1 MTFRGS
7 DFSGPRHTWGSVP
20 GTPQTAGGSD
30 QWNSMRVRGPR
41 TAGSPEAGVRRGE
54 WQWRGHG
61 PDSASNYAWEYRG
74 GVGRDTTVMRT
85 GAGMGPRGSYEPRLA
100 EERSGGLPRGR
111 ERYDADRM
119 WDRMGAD
126 RSRGTGWTPRSG
138 GYDRDYGG
146 DRQPLA
152 GSFDRVR
159 REGQDPRW
167 RGDSQRIRQELGR
180 FGDPARGF
188 GQATAWNRYWNEERG
203 SGREVGRGRDDGFRP
218 RSYF

>member
-7 DFSGPRHTWGSVP
+7 NFGGPRP
-20 GTPQTAGGSD
+20 A
-30 QWNSMRVRGPR
+30 RGD
-41 TAGSPEAGVRRGE
+41 VRRGE

-74 GVGRDTTVMRT
+74 GAGRDTTVMRT
-85 GAGMGPRGSYEPRLA
+85 GAGMGPRGSYERRPA

-111 ERYDADRM
+111 ERFDAGRM
-119 WDRMGAD
+119 WDRMEGD
-126 RSRGTGWTPRSG
+126 RSRGTGRSG
-138 GYDRDYGG
+138 GYGRDFDG

-152 GSFDRVR
+152 DSFDRVR
-159 REGQDPRW
+159 RESQDPRW
-167 RGDSQRIRQELGR
+167 RGDSQRIRQEMGR
-180 FGDPARGF
+180 FGDPSRGF
-188 GQATAWNRYWNEERG
+188 GQATAWNRYWNEGHG

>member
-7 DFSGPRHTWGSVP
+7 NFGGPRYTWGSVP

-41 TAGSPEAGVRRGE
+41 TPESPEAGVRRGE

-85 GAGMGPRGSYEPRLA
+85 GAGMGPRGSYERRLA

-111 ERYDADRM
+111 ERFDADRM

-126 RSRGTGWTPRSG
+126 RSRGTEWSPRG
-138 GYDRDYGG
+138 GYDRDFEE
-146 DRQPLA
+146 DRPPLA
-152 GSFDRVR
+152 EGFHRLQRLR
-159 REGQDPRW
+159 RDPRW
-167 RGDSQRIRQELGR
+167 RGDSQRIRQELETGPGR
-180 FGDPARGF
+180 TR
-188 GQATAWNRYWNEERG
+188 WNYRDDHAVTR
-203 SGREVGRGRDDGFRP
+203 GRGILKEYDGGFR
-218 RSYF
+218 RR